1 MNVLLVILG
10 AAIGAPARFLVDQY
24 IRRYTTKPYGIFLV
38 NILGS
43 FFLGLTFGKSEQ
55 IHDLFAVGFAGAF
68 TTWSAFM
75 LDVDKDLAFRRRTA
89 LNIILTFGLSIAAVA
104 AGFALAS

>member
-1 MNVLLVILG
+1 MRLLPFIAGAALGAPLRYLIDKFFRAKYVFPVGILIVNVIGSFILG
-10 AAIGAPARFLVDQY
+10 
-24 IRRYTTKPYGIFLV
+24 YTQDNYFV
-38 NILGS
+38 M
-43 FFLGLTFGKSEQ
+43 
-55 IHDLFAVGFAGAF
+55 GFCGAF

>member
-1 MNVLLVILG
+1 M
-10 AAIGAPARFLVDQY
+10 
-24 IRRYTTKPYGIFLV
+24 
-38 NILGS
+38 
-43 FFLGLTFGKSEQ
+43 
-55 IHDLFAVGFAGAF
+55 GFCGAF

-89 LNIILTFGLSIAAVA
+89 LNIILTFGLSFAAVA